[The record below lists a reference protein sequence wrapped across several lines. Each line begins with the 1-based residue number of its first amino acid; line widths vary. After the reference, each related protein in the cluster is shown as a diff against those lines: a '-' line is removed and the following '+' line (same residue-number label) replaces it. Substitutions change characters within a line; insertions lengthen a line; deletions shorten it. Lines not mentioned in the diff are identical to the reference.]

1 MPETAWT
8 EGMTRP
14 LASLSFPTT
23 SPLDR
28 AGADGAAGQTCSVL
42 CPHCK
47 FIWATSIDIRLKC
60 QMVARYTW
68 LLFLSVAEL
77 QPPPHSCIQ
86 IAEATVLGAWGGDSG
101 VKGVSAVT
109 WDQFPVSRMVP

>member
-1 MPETAWT
+1 MSTLQVHL
-8 EGMTRP
+8 G
-14 LASLSFPTT
+14 
-23 SPLDR
+23 
-28 AGADGAAGQTCSVL
+28 
-42 CPHCK
+42 H
-47 FIWATSIDIRLKC
+47 